1 MQKFYKIHRANGVFI
16 TQYVIVECVCLY
28 VCVCVCI
35 FVHEQGDWIYCTY
48 LIVPVL
54 LLPQCSR

>member
-28 VCVCVCI
+28 VCVCVCVSLYMNRGTGYI
-35 FVHEQGDWIYCTY
+35 ARI
-48 LIVPVL
+48 
-54 LLPQCSR
+54 